1 MLDEKKIK
9 LMTKIA
15 IYEKKESK
23 DLEIASKSF
32 KVDYVTLQ
40 MLYTAVATT
49 IGYFCIV
56 VLYIL
61 GNLERLLLNAG
72 TVDFPKLIGSGIRN
86 YVICL
91 IVFLVIALFFYSQ
104 KYDKAFDKV
113 KKDFTNLKNL
123 SKLIE
128 K

>member
-15 IYEKKESK
+15 IYEKKERK

-32 KVDYVTLQ
+32 KVDYVTMQ
-40 MLYTAVATT
+40 MIYTAVAATM
-49 IGYFCIV
+49 GYFCLV
-56 VLYIL
+56 ALYVL
-61 GNLERLLLNAG
+61 GNLEDLFLNAG
-72 TVDFPKLIGSGIRN
+72 SIDFPKLIESAIRN
-86 YVICL
+86 YVLCL

-104 KYDKAFDKV
+104 KYDKAFRKV